1 MCIVKV
7 REEVGRDRKL
17 TAGGGGRLGFCSII
31 IKINGGEKKRFQK
44 KKVVLNEIAK
54 CSLIQ
59 HYDKSTIKRSS
70 FLRKRYQLSEFHF
83 NIFLKLGPNFIV
95 IFTTLI

>member
-1 MCIVKV
+1 MGVK
-7 REEVGRDRKL
+7 
-17 TAGGGGRLGFCSII
+17 
-31 IKINGGEKKRFQK
+31 KKGSKK

>member
-7 REEVGRDRKL
+7 REEVGKDRKL
-17 TAGGGGRLGFCSII
+17 TAGGERLGFCII
-31 IKINGGEKKRFQK
+31 IKISGGKKKRFQKK

-59 HYDKSTIKRSS
+59 NYDKSTIKHSY

-83 NIFLKLGPNFIV
+83 NIFLKLGLNFIV